1 MNICRLALKTFRL
14 EEVESS
20 EEEDEKKK
28 GSKDIRSQV
37 CNALRLAHLQNYEI
51 LKIKFEVA
59 HAHT

>member
-20 EEEDEKKK
+20 EEEDEKK

-51 LKIKFEVA
+51 LKIKFEAA